1 MSNSELKMS
10 LHKIIEKIDNEDVL
24 KALYN
29 LLVDKIPVK
38 DGQLW
43 KHLSDDQKNDLMLA
57 FAESDDPEQL
67 LSNEEVMKEFRIKK

>member
-10 LHKIIEKIDNEDVL
+10 LHQIIEKIDNEDVL

-43 KHLSDDQKNDLMLA
+43 KNLSEEQKNDLMLA
-57 FAESDDPEQL
+57 FAESDDSEQL
-67 LSNEEVMKEFRIKK
+67 LSNEDVMKEFEQAF